1 MEKKLRDLKTDI
13 SDLKNAVFVLESL
26 VIFTEDDEMMD
37 TIYRTTANLKILV
50 YDLQEFVQ
58 CD

>member
-13 SDLKNAVFVLESL
+13 SDLKDAIDVLENL
-26 VIFTEDDEMMD
+26 VVITENDEMLD
-37 TIYRTTANLKILV
+37 TIYRTKANLKILV
-50 YDLQEFVQ
+50 YDLEEFVQ

>member
-13 SDLKNAVFVLESL
+13 SDLKNAVDVLESL
-26 VIFTEDDEMMD
+26 VIFIEDDETMD